1 MMRGLAEFIMRGRW
15 QALGIAILGSWSL
28 LFGWIS
34 AAAIALVT
42 LRKGT
47 IAGGWLVLWALLPA
61 VVITV
66 MTGDTGG
73 AMLLLGAYGLAV
85 ILRESVSL
93 SLAVMASVPLVAV
106 SGAALMGLNGAFLEE
121 LVSTFNQSLMQA
133 LMQLEQDLQQEGS
146 QELALN
152 VLSVPQVAALLAT
165 GNAVIA
171 LLSLMLGRYWQ
182 AALYNPGGFGEEFRA
197 LRVPKGAVLA
207 MAGLAI
213 ALWWMGPDWR
223 VWSAAAV
230 LPPTMARF
238 ALVHAYATHAA
249 KGVAWLTLMYVLW
262 VVLDPM
268 KWVWV
273 GVVVVDAF
281 VDFRAR
287 WATTAGKDSG
297 GD

>member
-15 QALGIAILGSWSL
+15 QALGIAILGSGSL

-47 IAGGWLVLWALLPA
+47 TAGGWLVLWALLPA

-66 MTGDTGG
+66 MTGDTGS

-93 SLAVMASVPLVAV
+93 SLAVMASVPLVAI
-106 SGAALMGLNGAFLEE
+106 SGAALTGLNGAFLEE
-121 LVSTFNQSLMQA
+121 LVSTFNQA

-146 QELALN
+146 QQVAFN
-152 VLSVPQVAALLAT
+152 ALSVPQVAALLAT

-207 MAGLAI
+207 MAGLAT
-213 ALWWMGPDWR
+213 AVWWMGPDWR

-230 LPPTMARF
+230 LPLTIAGF

-262 VVLDPM
+262 VSLDLM

-287 WATTAGKDSG
+287 WATTSGKDSG